1 MLYRVHLAMRGTRT
15 HNLRGDRHCM
25 HLGSCKSNY
34 QTITTTTAAVHNQ
47 SSRKTLYLY
56 ERIREGSYFP
66 NCCVRLIKDSVLY
79 TVRSIEIDCRGKST
93 SIWLSIA
100 SYFFQQKRHGNN
112 YECGC
117 YKQPNC
123 LSPLFYDGFIF
134 SVIFVNRSSELMLQ
148 EGFSQRSR
156 LVKADFTFFAG
167 QKRSS
172 SRLEIFK
179 SHYVTRIFLISYLL
193 KSIVSF

>member
-1 MLYRVHLAMRGTRT
+1 MEVTDKLCHIMLYRVPLAMRGTRT

-79 TVRSIEIDCRGKST
+79 TVCSIEIDCHGKST
-93 SIWLSIA
+93 SIWSSIA
-100 SYFFQQKRHGNN
+100 SYFFSTK
-112 YECGC
+112 
-117 YKQPNC
+117 KTW
-123 LSPLFYDGFIF
+123 
-134 SVIFVNRSSELMLQ
+134 
-148 EGFSQRSR
+148 
-156 LVKADFTFFAG
+156 K
-167 QKRSS
+167 
-172 SRLEIFK
+172 
-179 SHYVTRIFLISYLL
+179 
-193 KSIVSF
+193 

>member
-1 MLYRVHLAMRGTRT
+1 MEI
-15 HNLRGDRHCM
+15 
-25 HLGSCKSNY
+25 
-34 QTITTTTAAVHNQ
+34 ITNVDAINSQIVYHRYFMMDSFFQ
-47 SSRKTLYLY
+47 SS
-56 ERIREGSYFP
+56 
-66 NCCVRLIKDSVLY
+66 
-79 TVRSIEIDCRGKST
+79 
-93 SIWLSIA
+93 
-100 SYFFQQKRHGNN
+100 
-112 YECGC
+112 
-117 YKQPNC
+117 
-123 LSPLFYDGFIF
+123 
-134 SVIFVNRSSELMLQ
+134 VNRSSELMLQ